1 MGLICPAWDRRWS
14 KYSVPQISCGFIFG
28 PLTKIPNAKHCKRV
42 WKIISLHIFAH
53 EFAAWF
59 RLFQIHPGSWFEIVW
74 SNKKP
79 WKVEK
84 GSSYHLH
91 MCTAFAE
98 GSLRQACLRTP
109 IRKVWLRRI
118 SGSKNMAIVYPQV
131 FSGSVVEF
139 GEIGVVELVVWARSS
154 RCARQHF
161 GSPPDIRR
169 ASPCFVGQLFNTTCG
184 TRRLLMGSLGRAATD
199 CARSSCF
206 GVSCTVLQ
214 KHFRIVFPWGRERV
228 RAVMYIDILFFQT
241 RRIWSFHARASR
253 TTQNGAAD
261 INSLNPYPWF
271 IPIYFQAH
279 RHSHYTVWRSCA
291 AILLARHHILVR
303 NSNFSDSLIR
313 AWHQS
318 ATFCDLVN
326 LFE

>member
-131 FSGSVVEF
+131 FSGILR
-139 GEIGVVELVVWARSS
+139 IGCW
-154 RCARQHF
+154 
-161 GSPPDIRR
+161 IRR
-169 ASPCFVGQLFNTTCG
+169 NWGCG
-184 TRRLLMGSLGRAATD
+184 TGCLSQ
-199 CARSSCF
+199 
-206 GVSCTVLQ
+206 V
-214 KHFRIVFPWGRERV
+214 
-228 RAVMYIDILFFQT
+228 
-241 RRIWSFHARASR
+241 
-253 TTQNGAAD
+253 
-261 INSLNPYPWF
+261 
-271 IPIYFQAH
+271 
-279 RHSHYTVWRSCA
+279 
-291 AILLARHHILVR
+291 
-303 NSNFSDSLIR
+303 
-313 AWHQS
+313 QS
-318 ATFCDLVN
+318 VCKATFWLPSWHSASIPVFCRSTV
-326 LFE
+326 